1 MPEKIITNKTYDFSS
16 DQNLWELSEWEAL
29 EKKTIDGI
37 LSADSEEDSYKICKN
52 LGKKII
58 KNYSNSFFTVTRFLP
73 KSKRDLVEIIYGSVR
88 FPDEIVDTF
97 DLPSVEK
104 HKMLENWKN
113 KFLESNNHKD
123 LKSLINNQIP
133 VIISS
138 YRKAANEKKYLMSTI
153 FLLSK
158 L

>member
-16 DQNLWELSEWEAL
+16 DQNLWELGEWEAL

-73 KSKRDLVEIIYGSVR
+73 KPKRDLVEIIYGSVR

-97 DLPSVEK
+97 DLPSLEK
-104 HKMLENWKN
+104 HKMLESWKN
-113 KFLESNNHKD
+113 N
-123 LKSLINNQIP
+123 KSLN
-133 VIISS
+133 V
-138 YRKAANEKKYLMSTI
+138 
-153 FLLSK
+153 
-158 L
+158 

>member
-73 KSKRDLVEIIYGSVR
+73 K
-88 FPDEIVDTF
+88 P
-97 DLPSVEK
+97 
-104 HKMLENWKN
+104 
-113 KFLESNNHKD
+113 
-123 LKSLINNQIP
+123 
-133 VIISS
+133 
-138 YRKAANEKKYLMSTI
+138 
-153 FLLSK
+153 
-158 L
+158 